1 MISFLSLFPFILSFL
16 HLYKKS
22 NNVYRK
28 SYFFHP
34 SIISSTFQRVKLMV
48 RSEKREYGNKR
59 NIMAPKNKNIVND
72 SDNDFKK
79 KSFNGS
85 YPWTLPSFF
94 PFPDSSNSSPNHRP
108 FALNLVS
115 PQKRTVPTRDR
126 LGTLTRWPSLKL
138 PPPPPL
144 LSMILL

>member
-34 SIISSTFQRVKLMV
+34 NIISSTFQRVKLMV

-59 NIMAPKNKNIVND
+59 NIMAAKNNNIVND
-72 SDNDFKK
+72 SDNDLKK
-79 KSFNGS
+79 KKFQ
-85 YPWTLPSFF
+85 WILPLDTSIIF
-94 PFPDSSNSSPNHRP
+94 PFS
-108 FALNLVS
+108 
-115 PQKRTVPTRDR
+115 
-126 LGTLTRWPSLKL
+126 
-138 PPPPPL
+138 
-144 LSMILL
+144 